1 MAAQSP
7 MTISSEPC
15 AEQTTPKFG
24 VKVLLIG
31 AGRAGSMLLQL
42 FHRDPTI
49 TIAGVVDLNP
59 NAPGM
64 LMAQQLGLPTSADYR
79 QFIHEEDLDLV
90 INVTGSC
97 ALQREL
103 IREKAE
109 HTELIGGVGALFIW
123 TLLDEYKKKEILEG
137 RFNLML
143 RELER
148 HAVGEFIIG
157 KTAQMREM
165 ANLIARVA
173 PTPTT
178 VLIRG
183 ESGTGKEVV
192 ARMIHRSSPGRDKPL
207 VTVNCTAFSPT
218 LIESELFGYKKGA
231 FTGAT
236 SDRLGLLEMAH
247 EGTVFLDEIGDM
259 PMEMQSKLLRFLQSG
274 EIRAVGD
281 VATKK
286 VQVRIIAA
294 TNRKLE
300 EAIEKGEFR
309 ADLFYRLN
317 TFAIHLP
324 PLRERKED
332 IPLLAYHFLKSAQAK
347 VNKRVSKISPAV
359 LAALGDYDWPGNL
372 RELEN
377 VIERAVVLAHA
388 DEIDVA
394 HLPLTLRPQLAD
406 NPIDELALGK
416 GLMALKASVID
427 QYERE
432 ALCRYLAENEGNVS
446 RAAFAAKV
454 PRRTFQRLMV
464 KHKIAP
470 QGFKENHNVS

>member
-1 MAAQSP
+1 MAEKDATVP
-7 MTISSEPC
+7 DDGL
-15 AEQTTPKFG
+15 KFG
-24 VKVLLIG
+24 AKVLLIG
-31 AGRAGSMLLQL
+31 AGRAGSMLLRL
-42 FHRDPTI
+42 FHRDPTV

-64 LMAQQLGLPTSADYR
+64 LMAQQFGLPTSTDYR
-79 QFIHEEDLDLV
+79 QFIYEEDLDLV

-103 IREKAE
+103 IREKPE
-109 HTELIGGVGALFIW
+109 QTELIGGLGALFIW
-123 TLLDEYKKKEILEG
+123 TLLDEFKKKEILED
-137 RFNLML
+137 RYNLMR

-148 HAVGEFIIG
+148 HAAGEFVIG
-157 KTAQMREM
+157 KTEKMLEV

-183 ESGTGKEVV
+183 ESGTGKEIV
-192 ARMIHRSSPGRDKPL
+192 ARMIHQSSPWREKPL

-236 SDRLGLLEMAH
+236 SDRLGLLEMADN
-247 EGTVFLDEIGDM
+247 GTVFLDEIGDM
-259 PMEMQSKLLRFLQSG
+259 PVEMQAKLLRFLQSG
-274 EIRAVGD
+274 EIRAVGG
-281 VATKK
+281 VKSKK

-294 TNRKLE
+294 TNRNLE

-317 TFAIHLP
+317 AFTIHLP

-332 IPLLAYHFLKSAQAK
+332 LPLLASHFLKSAQAK
-347 VNKRVSKISPAV
+347 VNKRVSKIMP
-359 LAALGDYDWPGNL
+359 AALSALVDYDWPGNL

-377 VIERAVVLAHA
+377 VIERAVVLTNSDA
-388 DEIDVA
+388 IDLA
-394 HLPLTLRPQLAD
+394 HLPLTLQPQGVM
-406 NPIDELALGK
+406 NALESPALRD
-416 GLMALKASVID
+416 GLMALKAMMIGKFEHQAIS
-427 QYERE
+427 
-432 ALCRYLAENEGNVS
+432 RYLAESGGNVS
-446 RAAFAAKV
+446 AAARAAKV
-454 PRRTFQRLMV
+454 PRRTFQRLMAR
-464 KHKIAP
+464 HKIVP
-470 QGFKENHNVS
+470 QAFK

>member
-1 MAAQSP
+1 MAEKDP
-7 MTISSEPC
+7 
-15 AEQTTPKFG
+15 TTSDDGLKFG
-24 VKVLLIG
+24 AKVLLIG

-42 FHRDPTI
+42 FHRDPTV

-59 NAPGM
+59 NASGL
-64 LMAQQLGLPTSADYR
+64 LMAQQFGLPTGTDYR
-79 QFIHEEDLDLV
+79 QFIYEEDLDLV

-103 IREKAE
+103 IREKSE

-123 TLLDEYKKKEILEG
+123 TLLDEFKKKEILED
-137 RFNLML
+137 RYNLML

-148 HAVGEFIIG
+148 HAAGEFVIG
-157 KTAQMREM
+157 KTEKMLEV

-192 ARMIHRSSPGRDKPL
+192 ARMIHQSSSWRDKPL

-236 SDRLGLLEMAH
+236 SDRIGLLEMADN
-247 EGTVFLDEIGDM
+247 GTVFLDEIGDM
-259 PMEMQSKLLRFLQSG
+259 PIEMQSKLLRFLQSG
-274 EIRAVGD
+274 EIRAVGE
-281 VATKK
+281 VRSKK

-294 TNRKLE
+294 TNRNLE

-317 TFAIHLP
+317 AFSIHLP
-324 PLRERKED
+324 PLRERRED
-332 IPLLAYHFLKSAQAK
+332 VALLAYHFLKSAQAK
-347 VNKRVSKISPAV
+347 VNKRVSKITA
-359 LAALGDYDWPGNL
+359 AALSALADYDWPGNL

-377 VIERAVVLAHA
+377 VIERAVVLTNSG
-388 DEIDVA
+388 EIEVA
-394 HLPLTLRPQLAD
+394 HLPLTLRPQTVIGAIEE
-406 NPIDELALGK
+406 PALRN
-416 GLMALKASVID
+416 GLMELKTIMIEQFEHQAV
-427 QYERE
+427 
-432 ALCRYLAENEGNVS
+432 CRYLAENGGNVS
-446 RAAFAAKV
+446 VAASAAKV
-454 PRRTFQRLMV
+454 PRRTFQRLMT

-470 QGFKENHNVS
+470 QVFKVS

>member
-1 MAAQSP
+1 MQMAEKDPA
-7 MTISSEPC
+7 SSEDGL
-15 AEQTTPKFG
+15 KFG
-24 VKVLLIG
+24 AKVLLIG

-42 FHRDPTI
+42 FHRDPTV

-64 LMAQQLGLPTSADYR
+64 LMAQQFGLPTSTDYR
-79 QFIHEEDLDLV
+79 QFIYEEDLDLV

-103 IREKAE
+103 IREKPE
-109 HTELIGGVGALFIW
+109 QTELIGGVGALFIW
-123 TLLDEYKKKEILEG
+123 TLLDEFKKKEILED
-137 RFNLML
+137 RYNLML

-148 HAVGEFIIG
+148 HAAGEFVIG
-157 KTAQMREM
+157 KTARMREV

-192 ARMIHRSSPGRDKPL
+192 ARMIHKNSPSRDKPL
-207 VTVNCTAFSPT
+207 VTVNCTAFSPA

-236 SDRLGLLEMAH
+236 SDRTGLLEMADN
-247 EGTVFLDEIGDM
+247 GTVFLDEIGDM
-259 PMEMQSKLLRFLQSG
+259 PMEMQAKLLRFLQSG

-286 VQVRIIAA
+286 VQVRVIAA

-300 EAIEKGEFR
+300 EAIAKGEFR

-317 TFAIHLP
+317 AFAIHLP

-332 IPLLAYHFLKSAQAK
+332 LPLLAYHFLKSAQAK
-347 VNKRVSKISPAV
+347 VNKRVNKITAAALSA
-359 LAALGDYDWPGNL
+359 LAAYDWPGNL

-377 VIERAVVLAHA
+377 VIERAVVLTTSDA
-388 DEIDVA
+388 IDLA
-394 HLPLTLRPQLAD
+394 HLPLILQPERDGERLSAQ
-406 NPIDELALGK
+406 ALDD
-416 GLMALKASVID
+416 GLMALKSTMIEKFEHQAV
-427 QYERE
+427 Y
-432 ALCRYLAENEGNVS
+432 RYLAENDGNVS
-446 RAAFAAKV
+446 RAAEAAKV
-454 PRRTFQRLMV
+454 PRRTFQRLMA
-464 KHKIAP
+464 KHKISP
-470 QGFKENHNVS
+470 QVFKKNSCVS

>member
-1 MAAQSP
+1 M
-7 MTISSEPC
+7 SEKDS
-15 AEQTTPKFG
+15 TTSDDGLKFG
-24 VKVLLIG
+24 AKVLLIG

-42 FHRDPTI
+42 FHRDPTV
-49 TIAGVVDLNP
+49 TIAGVVDINP

-64 LMAQQLGLPTSADYR
+64 LMAQQFGLPTGTDYR
-79 QFIHEEDLDLV
+79 QFIYEEDLDLV
-90 INVTGSC
+90 LNVTGSC

-103 IREKAE
+103 IREKPE
-109 HTELIGGVGALFIW
+109 QTELIGGVGALFIW
-123 TLLDEYKKKEILEG
+123 TLLDEFKKKEILED
-137 RFNLML
+137 RFNLMM

-157 KTAQMREM
+157 KTEQMREI

-192 ARMIHRSSPGRDKPL
+192 ARMIHQSSPWREKPL

-236 SDRLGLLEMAH
+236 SDRIGLLEMADN
-247 EGTVFLDEIGDM
+247 GTVFLDEIGDM
-259 PMEMQSKLLRFLQSG
+259 PIEMQAKLLRFLQSG
-274 EIRAVGD
+274 EIRAVGE
-281 VATKK
+281 VKNKK

-294 TNRKLE
+294 TNRNLE

-317 TFAIHLP
+317 AFSIHLP
-324 PLRERKED
+324 PLRERRED
-332 IPLLAYHFLKSAQAK
+332 IALLAYHFLKSAQAK
-347 VNKRVSKISPAV
+347 VNKHVSKISA
-359 LAALGDYDWPGNL
+359 AALSALADYDWPGNL

-377 VIERAVVLAHA
+377 VIERAVVLTNS
-388 DEIDVA
+388 DEIDLA
-394 HLPLTLRPQLAD
+394 HLPLTLRPQAVMD
-406 NPIDELALGK
+406 ALEEPALRD
-416 GLMALKASVID
+416 GLMELKSTMIEKFEHQAI
-427 QYERE
+427 
-432 ALCRYLAENEGNVS
+432 CRYLAESDGNIS
-446 RAAFAAKV
+446 RAAEAAKV
-454 PRRTFQRLMV
+454 PRRTFQRLMA
-464 KHKIAP
+464 KHKIAA
-470 QGFKENHNVS
+470 QVFKVLPLSRSSLRN